1 MRWFAQFLGA
11 LGGQSAQ
18 EGWKGGVGVLQ
29 YKLHRVPPTQ
39 KGPARAIGL
48 GREVVTEVVLL
59 VACQKMARIDAKG
72 VVALV
77 ADHLLFTEW
86 NDGRDPIGKAAGG
99 SAN

>member
-1 MRWFAQFLGA
+1 MRWFAHFLEA

-18 EGWKGGVGVLQ
+18 EGWKGGVGVLRS
-29 YKLHRVPPTQ
+29 KLHRVPPTQ
-39 KGPARAIGL
+39 QVPARAIGL
-48 GREVVTEVVLL
+48 CREVVAEVVLL
-59 VACQKMARIDAKG
+59 VAGQKVARVDAKG

-86 NDGRDPIGKAAGG
+86 NDGRDPIGKAVGG